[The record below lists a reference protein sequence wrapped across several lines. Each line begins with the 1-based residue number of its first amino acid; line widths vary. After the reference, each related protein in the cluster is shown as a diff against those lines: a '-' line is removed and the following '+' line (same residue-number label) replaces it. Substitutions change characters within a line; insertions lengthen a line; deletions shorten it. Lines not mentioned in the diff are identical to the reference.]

1 MEDNNSTP
9 GAVAPSE
16 SQGQV
21 TDSEVDS
28 SSDDNTGDES
38 TSDAAQLL
46 AQAKNGTPTEKKEA
60 KKQLRQLQLK
70 IDGQEERFDLPFG
83 IDEEHAEWMTKQMQ
97 LSKVSQKRMQ
107 ESKALESQVQT
118 FVKALKGD
126 TKNVLAQMGID
137 PREFAAHIIEEEMKL
152 QALSPEQRER
162 QQLEQKL
169 KALEEER
176 RKEKEEFSKKE
187 LERQTQQEYEKIDTK
202 MTTAIE
208 KSGLPKSAVVV
219 KKMADYMLLGL
230 QAGVTLEP
238 EDVIDL
244 VKEEMH
250 TDFKA
255 LIASL
260 GEDQAEA
267 FIGKDVL
274 NKIRKKNISKAK
286 TTPATAKGSLKDVGS
301 KPVEKEPEKI
311 SMKKFF
317 GGF

>member
-1 MEDNNSTP
+1 MEDINSTP
-9 GAVAPSE
+9 GAAAPIE

-21 TDSEVDS
+21 TEVESSTDDS
-28 SSDDNTGDES
+28 TGEES
-38 TSDAAQLL
+38 QQTDLL

-60 KKQLRQLQLK
+60 KKQLKKLQLK
-70 IDGQEERFDLPFG
+70 IDGQSEDYDLPFS
-83 IDEEHAEWMTKQMQ
+83 IDEEHADWMTKQLQ

-126 TKNVLAQMGID
+126 TKNVLSQMGID

-152 QALSPEQRER
+152 QALTPEQRER
-162 QQLEQKL
+162 QKLEQKL
-169 KALEEER
+169 KSLEDER
-176 RKEKEEFSKKE
+176 RKEKEDFNQKE
-187 LERQTQQEYEKIDTK
+187 LSRLQQQEYEKIDTK

-250 TDFKA
+250 SDFKA

-274 NKIRKKNISKAK
+274 NKIRKKNIGKAK
-286 TTPATAKGSLKDVGS
+286 TTPATAKGALKDVGS
-301 KPVEKEPEKI
+301 KPVEKEAQKV

-317 GGF
+317 GSF

>member
-1 MEDNNSTP
+1 
-9 GAVAPSE
+9 
-16 SQGQV
+16 
-21 TDSEVDS
+21 
-28 SSDDNTGDES
+28 
-38 TSDAAQLL
+38 
-46 AQAKNGTPTEKKEA
+46 
-60 KKQLRQLQLK
+60 
-70 IDGQEERFDLPFG
+70 
-83 IDEEHAEWMTKQMQ
+83 
-97 LSKVSQKRMQ
+97 
-107 ESKALESQVQT
+107 
-118 FVKALKGD
+118 
-126 TKNVLAQMGID
+126 
-137 PREFAAHIIEEEMKL
+137 
-152 QALSPEQRER
+152 
-162 QQLEQKL
+162 
-169 KALEEER
+169 
-176 RKEKEEFSKKE
+176 
-187 LERQTQQEYEKIDTK
+187 